1 VKKPKIQRF
10 QLLSAQC
17 PQVASCTLFPSCRTF
32 FCFEQ
37 TTHRFRV
44 QKRFFSVSTENKKI
58 RGKGILVFNPED
70 PEKSRY
76 LTVKDLD
83 QDLALAEEM
92 MHEHNCNMFK
102 KIIEFIESKNNL
114 DLALVAMIQ
123 QDGVALHIVDP
134 KEVDKRI
141 NEFTRGIII

>member
-1 VKKPKIQRF
+1 MFDLSKKASSLVKQMFGGNETENMIAAGIMRTI
-10 QLLSAQC
+10 LSDI
-17 PQVASCTLFPSCRTF
+17 TRLYF
-32 FCFEQ
+32 
-37 TTHRFRV
+37 
-44 QKRFFSVSTENKKI
+44 ENKKI
-58 RGKGILVFNPED
+58 KGKGILVFNPEN

-92 MHEHNCNMFK
+92 MHNHNCTMFK

-134 KEVDKRI
+134 EEVDKRI